1 MNPLQGV
8 LEELTSSTKIVEGPM
23 KVSTFTVSLESVK
36 APEFIDITERVIAAV
51 AEARITA
58 GIAVVYSNHTTAAI
72 KINEWEPLLLEDLE
86 RLLDHIAPRGG
97 DYRHNDFAVRTV
109 NMTEDESP
117 NGHAHCQHLTLGTS
131 ESIPVV
137 GGQLQLG
144 TYQRVFFI
152 ELDCPRSR
160 EATVQVMGL

>member
-1 MNPLQGV
+1 MNPRQGV
-8 LEELTSSTKIVEGPM
+8 LEKLQSATEAVEGTM

-36 APEFIDITERVIAAV
+36 APEFLDITENVIAAV
-51 AEARITA
+51 AEAGITA

-86 RLLDHIAPRGG
+86 RLLEHIAPRDGN
-97 DYRHNDFAVRTV
+97 YRHNDFAVRTV
-109 NMTEDESP
+109 NMTEGESP
-117 NGHAHCQHLTLGTS
+117 NGHAHCQHLTLSTS

-152 ELDCPRSR
+152 ELDCPRAR
-160 EATVQVMGL
+160 EATVQVMGV

>member
-1 MNPLQGV
+1 MNPRQGV
-8 LEELTSSTKIVEGPM
+8 LEKLNSSTQTVEGTM

-36 APEFIDITERVIAAV
+36 APEFLDITENVIAAV
-51 AEARITA
+51 AEAGITA

-86 RLLDHIAPRGG
+86 RLLEHIAPRDGN
-97 DYRHNDFAVRTV
+97 YRHNDFAVRTV
-109 NMTEDESP
+109 NMTEGESP
-117 NGHAHCQHLTLGTS
+117 NGHAHCQHLTLSTS

-137 GGQLQLG
+137 DGQLQLG

-152 ELDCPRSR
+152 ELDCPRAR
-160 EATVQVMGL
+160 EATVQVMGV

>member
-1 MNPLQGV
+1 MNPRQGV
-8 LEELTSSTKIVEGPM
+8 LEKLNSSTQTVEGTM

-36 APEFIDITERVIAAV
+36 APEFLDITENVIAAV
-51 AEARITA
+51 AEAGITA

-86 RLLDHIAPRGG
+86 RLLEHIAPRDGN
-97 DYRHNDFAVRTV
+97 YRHNDFAVRTV
-109 NMTEDESP
+109 NLTEGESP
-117 NGHAHCQHLTLGTS
+117 NGHAHCQHLTLSTS

-137 GGQLQLG
+137 EGQLQLG

-152 ELDCPRSR
+152 ELDCPRAR
-160 EATVQVMGL
+160 EATVQVMGV

>member
-1 MNPLQGV
+1 MNPRQGV
-8 LEELTSSTKIVEGPM
+8 LEKLNSSTQTVEGTM
-23 KVSTFTVSLESVK
+23 KISTFTVSLESVK
-36 APEFIDITERVIAAV
+36 APEFLDITENVIAAV
-51 AEARITA
+51 AEAGITA

-86 RLLDHIAPRGG
+86 RLLEHIAPRDGN
-97 DYRHNDFAVRTV
+97 YRHNDFTVRTV
-109 NMTEDESP
+109 NMTEGESP
-117 NGHAHCQHLTLGTS
+117 NGHAHCQHLNLSTS

-152 ELDCPRSR
+152 ELDCPRAR
-160 EATVQVMGL
+160 EATVQVMGV

>member
-1 MNPLQGV
+1 MNPRQGV
-8 LEELTSSTKIVEGPM
+8 LEKLNSSTQTVEGTM

-36 APEFIDITERVIAAV
+36 APEFLDITENVIAAV

-86 RLLDHIAPRGG
+86 RLLEHIAPRDGN
-97 DYRHNDFAVRTV
+97 YRHNDFAVRTV
-109 NMTEDESP
+109 NLTEGESP
-117 NGHAHCQHLTLGTS
+117 NGHAHCQHLTLSTS
-131 ESIPVV
+131 ESFPFVV
-137 GGQLQLG
+137 GQLQLG

-152 ELDCPRSR
+152 ELDCPRAR
-160 EATVQVMGL
+160 EATVQVMGV

>member
-1 MNPLQGV
+1 MNPRQGV
-8 LEELTSSTKIVEGPM
+8 LEELTSSTQTVEGTM

-36 APEFIDITERVIAAV
+36 APEFIDITENVMSAV
-51 AEARITA
+51 AEAGVTA
-58 GIAVVYSNHTTAAI
+58 GVAVVYSNHTTAAI

-86 RLLDHIAPRGG
+86 RLLEHIAPRDG

-117 NGHAHCQHLTLGTS
+117 NGHAHCQHLTLSTS
-131 ESIPVV
+131 ESIPIV
-137 GGQLQLG
+137 GGKLQLG

-160 EATVQVMGL
+160 EATVQIMGV

>member
-1 MNPLQGV
+1 MNPRQGV
-8 LEELTSSTKIVEGPM
+8 LEKLNSSTQTVEGTM

-36 APEFIDITERVIAAV
+36 APEFLDITENVIAAV
-51 AEARITA
+51 TEAGITA

-86 RLLDHIAPRGG
+86 RLLEHIAPRDGN
-97 DYRHNDFAVRTV
+97 YRHNDFAVRTV
-109 NMTEDESP
+109 NLTEGESP
-117 NGHAHCQHLTLGTS
+117 NGHAHCQHLTLSTS

-137 GGQLQLG
+137 EGQLQLG

-152 ELDCPRSR
+152 ELDCPRAR
-160 EATVQVMGL
+160 EATVQVMGV

>member
-1 MNPLQGV
+1 MNPRQGV
-8 LEELTSSTKIVEGPM
+8 LEELTSSTQTVEGTM
-23 KVSTFTVSLESVK
+23 KVSTFTVSIESVK
-36 APEFIDITERVIAAV
+36 APEFVDITENVIAAV
-51 AEARITA
+51 AETGVTA
-58 GIAVVYSNHTTAAI
+58 GVAVVYSNHTTAAI

-86 RLLDHIAPRGG
+86 RLLEHIAPRDG

-117 NGHAHCQHLTLGTS
+117 NGHAHCQHLTLSTS
-131 ESIPVV
+131 ESIPIV
-137 GGQLQLG
+137 GGKLQLG

-160 EATVQVMGL
+160 ETTVQVMGV

>member
-1 MNPLQGV
+1 MNPRQGV
-8 LEELTSSTKIVEGPM
+8 LEKLNSSTQTVEGTM

-36 APEFIDITERVIAAV
+36 APEFLDITENVIAAV
-51 AEARITA
+51 AEAGITA

-86 RLLDHIAPRGG
+86 RLLEHIAPRDGN
-97 DYRHNDFAVRTV
+97 YRHNDFAVRTV
-109 NMTEDESP
+109 NMTEGESP
-117 NGHAHCQHLTLGTS
+117 NGHAHCQHLTLSTS

-152 ELDCPRSR
+152 ELDCPRAR
-160 EATVQVMGL
+160 EATVQVMGV

>member
-1 MNPLQGV
+1 MNPRQGV
-8 LEELTSSTKIVEGPM
+8 LEKLNSSTQTVEGTM

-36 APEFIDITERVIAAV
+36 APEFLDITENVIAAV
-51 AEARITA
+51 AEAGITA

-86 RLLDHIAPRGG
+86 RLLEHIAPRDGN
-97 DYRHNDFAVRTV
+97 YRHNDFAVRTV
-109 NMTEDESP
+109 NMTEGESP
-117 NGHAHCQHLTLGTS
+117 NGHAHCQHLTLSTS

-152 ELDCPRSR
+152 ELDCPRAR
-160 EATVQVMGL
+160 EVTVQVMGV

>member
-1 MNPLQGV
+1 MNPRQGV
-8 LEELTSSTKIVEGPM
+8 LEKLNSSTQTVEGTM

-36 APEFIDITERVIAAV
+36 APEFLDITENVIAAV
-51 AEARITA
+51 AEAGITA

-86 RLLDHIAPRGG
+86 RLLEHIAPRDGN
-97 DYRHNDFAVRTV
+97 YRHNDFTVRTV
-109 NMTEDESP
+109 NMTEGESP
-117 NGHAHCQHLTLGTS
+117 NGHAHCQHLTLSTS
-131 ESIPVV
+131 ESIQVV

-152 ELDCPRSR
+152 ELDCPRAR
-160 EATVQVMGL
+160 EATVQVMGV